1 MNEKHYAANTFKSL
15 CLYSLMAMGMA
26 ACSSD
31 EQLYSDRSDAEITFT
46 AAGTRAEG
54 TTWAAGDKIGVYMT
68 GTGQWTSGAVKE
80 NAQYQTADGTG
91 FFTPTTPTD
100 ALKYPSDATATYDF
114 TAYYPYSTATDGGV
128 YKVDVTNQSKP
139 EAIDL
144 MYADNLKNQNS
155 TQKNLP
161 LQFTHKLA
169 QVVLNI
175 TSTDGKD
182 ISTLKA
188 DILSQPATAD
198 FNLKDGTF
206 GNVSTTVQ
214 NISMYTAAAGNTL
227 TAKAFLLPQAAVDGG
242 LKVRLAT
249 ADGSKTQEVALQ
261 DGSKNPIIKLE
272 SGKTYTVNVNVKNV
286 GTDEPSVKYEH
297 YTETPLITYSQQT
310 STDLQYV
317 RHYFKDGNKE
327 VRNYSMLYDKN
338 LKVAYWVAY
347 PLCNYYLGKTD
358 RTKAWAY
365 DPNVDKAYQV
375 NIVAGSYN
383 NKNYDFDRG
392 HQLPSG
398 DRTVS
403 YEANAQTFYATNMTP
418 QVGKKFNQTIWADLE
433 GQVRGWTSNN
443 DTLFVVTGAGFYD
456 KNKITYTTDKE
467 GMKVA
472 VPDYYYKALLDYTD
486 NTNTTVNKMIAFK
499 LDNKN
504 YDDRDFMK
512 YAISVAE
519 LEKLTG
525 ITFFP
530 NVPEEEKEKLD
541 TSKWK

>member
-46 AAGTRAEG
+46 AVGTRAEG

-91 FFTPTTPTD
+91 FFTPTTTAD

-128 YKVDVTNQSKP
+128 YKVDVTDQSNP

-188 DILSQPATAD
+188 DILNQPATAD
-198 FNLKDGTF
+198 FNLKDGSF
-206 GNVSTTVQ
+206 GNLSTTAQ
-214 NISMYTAAAGNTL
+214 NIGMHTASAGNTL

-249 ADGSKTQEVALQ
+249 ADGSKTKDVALQ
-261 DGSKNPIIKLE
+261 DGSKSPITKLE
-272 SGKTYTVNVNVKNV
+272 SGKTYTVNVNVTNV

-297 YTETPLITYSQQT
+297 YTETPLITYSQLN

-347 PLCNYYLGKTD
+347 PLCNYYTKKGTD
-358 RTKAWAY
+358 RKDEWSY
-365 DPNVDKAYQV
+365 DPKVEEKYQFD
-375 NIVAGSYN
+375 IKTGFKEYGT
-383 NKNYDFDRG
+383 YDRG
-392 HQLPSG
+392 HQLPSA
-398 DRTVS
+398 DRLVNK
-403 YEANAQTFYATNMTP
+403 EANLQTFYSTNITP
-418 QVGKKFNQTIWADLE
+418 QINTFNQGVWAKLE
-433 GQVRGWTSNN
+433 DKVRGWSSGN
-443 DTLFVVTGAGFYD
+443 DTLFVVTGAGFKDMNNIKYAHG
-456 KNKITYTTDKE
+456 KQSGQI
-467 GMKVA
+467 A
-472 VPDYYYKALLDYTD
+472 VPDYYYKVLLDYTD
-486 NTNTTVNKMIAFK
+486 GTKTTVERMIAFIF
-499 LDNKN
+499 DNKEYPGN
-504 YDDRDFMK
+504 EDIMSH
-512 YAISVAE
+512 AISVAE

-530 NVPEEEKEKLD
+530 NVLEEEKEKFD